1 MYLYEWILVCNCTL
15 QNTFYFVSW
24 ALGRVQH
31 RPCII
36 FNIWKVEWI
45 LHLACL
51 RSINP
56 AATTSESQIIF
67 ILSRA
72 SSSLSWACKT
82 FILFVVCPIALRRW
96 VPLLDFIHFN
106 RCQKLLTIKTIL
118 VIWFTCE
125 SLIFEKNCIVCK
137 YMYAWFMNHGAQWNY
152 KLFYTF
158 LH

>member
-1 MYLYEWILVCNCTL
+1 MYVLMYLYEWILVCNCTL

-82 FILFVVCPIALRRW
+82 FILFVVCPIALRWW

-106 RCQKLLTIKTIL
+106 WCQKLLTIKTIL
-118 VIWFTCE
+118 IMYLIHLWKPHLWNKLHRMWVHVRLIYE
-125 SLIFEKNCIVCK
+125 SWCAMEL
-137 YMYAWFMNHGAQWNY
+137 
-152 KLFYTF
+152 
-158 LH
+158 